1 MFSLK
6 VKTHLEVGG
15 GFRVASAASGLVKE
29 VTENIEEEKYGEQ
42 VQEGEKAL
50 VIMEGGVVSDH
61 LWGQERQADDDQQER
76 VQEGARDEQTRP
88 EKCFGEWNLCLPL
101 CQFLRWPIFV
111 AQQPKSISR
120 WLELTKTFLTS
131 LWVNISC
138 QTCFSSK
145 LAKS

>member
-61 LWGQERQADDDQQER
+61 L
-76 VQEGARDEQTRP
+76 
-88 EKCFGEWNLCLPL
+88 
-101 CQFLRWPIFV
+101 
-111 AQQPKSISR
+111 
-120 WLELTKTFLTS
+120 
-131 LWVNISC
+131 
-138 QTCFSSK
+138 
-145 LAKS
+145 